1 MDTVPKNIVKPEY
14 AESGHSI
21 SEENEMSGIEYKTP
35 HDIQGVR
42 EACRVGRE
50 VLDAAGSMVRV
61 GITTEEINKVV
72 LEECIKRNAYPS
84 PLNYYF
90 FPKSVCTYFIRV
102 VFSPSSVN
110 EVVCHGISDSRK
122 LQDGDIVNLD
132 VTVYYKGYHGD
143 LNETFFVGKV
153 SDESVRLV
161 QCAYESLRNAISK
174 RMC

>member
-84 PLNYYF
+84 PLN
-90 FPKSVCTYFIRV
+90 PEECVH
-102 VFSPSSVN
+102 VFYSCCLFPSSVN
-110 EVVCHGISDSRK
+110 EVVCHGIPDSRK

>member
-1 MDTVPKNIVKPEY
+1 
-14 AESGHSI
+14 
-21 SEENEMSGIEYKTP
+21 MSGIEYKTP

-90 FPKSVCTYFIRV
+90 FPKSVCTYSIRV
-102 VFSPSSVN
+102 VFS
-110 EVVCHGISDSRK
+110 
-122 LQDGDIVNLD
+122 LAL
-132 VTVYYKGYHGD
+132 
-143 LNETFFVGKV
+143 
-153 SDESVRLV
+153 
-161 QCAYESLRNAISK
+161 
-174 RMC
+174 